1 MVNSAPFQRD
11 SEIETAPVTDL
22 ARVHPHRMTA
32 PAAVDPSLGSM
43 SGATAAFFGE
53 LAERGHEPLL
63 ENTQG
68 TLRVELADG
77 KQVDRWFLEVDN
89 GDLAVSRKNAK
100 ADCTVRAKKELFDG
114 IAGGKVNAT
123 AAVLRGALTIDGD
136 VELMVRLQRLFPGP
150 RVRRTRRSRSE
161 AGRRK
166 A

>member
-1 MVNSAPFQRD
+1 
-11 SEIETAPVTDL
+11 
-22 ARVHPHRMTA
+22 MTA
-32 PAAVDPSLGSM
+32 AAAAGSSLGSM

-63 ENTQG
+63 ENTKG

-77 KQVDRWFLEVDN
+77 KRVDRWFVEVDN
-89 GDLAVSRKNAK
+89 GDVAVSRKNVR

-114 IAGGKVNAT
+114 IAGGKLNAF

-136 VELMVRLQRLFPGP
+136 VELLVRLQRLFPGP
-150 RVRRTRRSRSE
+150 PARRARASRSGD
-161 AGRRK
+161 GRRR

>member
-1 MVNSAPFQRD
+1 
-11 SEIETAPVTDL
+11 
-22 ARVHPHRMTA
+22 MTA
-32 PAAVDPSLGSM
+32 AAAADTSLGSM

-63 ENTQG
+63 ENTKG
-68 TLRVELADG
+68 TLRLELADG
-77 KQVDRWFLEVDN
+77 KRVDRWFLEVDN

-114 IAGGKVNAT
+114 IAGGEVNAT
-123 AAVLRGALTIDGD
+123 AAVLRGTLTIDGD

-150 RVRRTRRSRSE
+150 PVRRASRSRSR

>member
-1 MVNSAPFQRD
+1 
-11 SEIETAPVTDL
+11 
-22 ARVHPHRMTA
+22 MTA
-32 PAAVDPSLGSM
+32 PAPADSSLGSM

-53 LAERGHEPLL
+53 LADRGHEPLL
-63 ENTQG
+63 ENTKG

-77 KQVDRWFLEVDN
+77 KRIDRWLVEVDN
-89 GDLAVSRKNAK
+89 GDVAVSRKNAK

-136 VELMVRLQRLFPGP
+136 VELLVRLQRLFPGP
-150 RVRRTRRSRSE
+150 PARRARRSRS
-161 AGRRK
+161 ADGRRS